1 MSKIEAVRVENKL
14 IILIP
19 HKAEHFGQL
28 FEIDSV
34 SLLLGINGSGKT
46 RMLVSIAN
54 AIGSSQDDSFQFY
67 FQDTPNGKYEPSAPY
82 NKNICSVYY
91 SALPYKRK
99 LLRRRGILNA
109 SPKKKSSTDNK
120 RIEKFGEVSEILKIN
135 TYLTGV
141 LGYSRNVF
149 RTIIIP
155 FLRGHYNVK
164 NSKLNKLIYE
174 LNELSEKINMNKLEG
189 YRIYD
194 QEREL
199 ILNDIEKLL
208 ENEISNEFDECYRI
222 IILSILEYMYFNG
235 KRDFS
240 KLATGALLNHLGV
253 INFKS
258 DKEIFTELKSFV
270 ETTKIV
276 LDKYCL
282 TEVFDRNDKVI
293 RFKIDS
299 LDKSKEIGG
308 YDTPIQI
315 EWSNQSSGLQALVE
329 QFSLIDDTIGKAVEK
344 DYKSVLLLIDEGDAY
359 LHLEWQRKYFSI
371 LNKFLGGLKR
381 KYNLKNLQLIMATHS
396 PLLAADI
403 PSEFVTSLDTDE
415 RINSFAAP
423 MEEVISRAFSSNSLG
438 EFAATKINEIY
449 KRAVSGNIT
458 QSDRNMIESIG
469 DVSIKSAL
477 KRSVKNDY

>member
-19 HKAEHFGQL
+19 HKAEHFGRL

-34 SLLLGINGSGKT
+34 SLLVGVNGSGKT

-99 LLRRRGILNA
+99 LLRKRGVFNA
-109 SPKKKSSTDNK
+109 SPKRSSTNNS
-120 RIEKFGEVSEILKIN
+120 RIDKFGEISDILNIN

-141 LGYSRNVF
+141 LGYSKNVF
-149 RTIIIP
+149 RAIFIP
-155 FLRGHYNVK
+155 LLRGYNNVK
-164 NSKLNKLIYE
+164 NQNLEKLINE
-174 LNELSEKINMNKLEG
+174 LNELSKKININKLEG
-189 YRIYD
+189 YRSYD
-194 QEREL
+194 KKREF
-199 ILNDIEKLL
+199 ILNEIEKTL
-208 ENEISNEFDECYRI
+208 EEEISNKFDGCYRI
-222 IILSILEYMYFNG
+222 IILSTLEYIYFNG
-235 KRDFS
+235 KKDFS
-240 KLATGALLNHLGV
+240 KLATEALLNYIGV
-253 INFKS
+253 INTNS
-258 DKEIFTELKSFV
+258 DKMTFMELESFV
-270 ETTKIV
+270 EETKSV
-276 LDKYCL
+276 LDKFFL
-282 TEVFDRNDKVI
+282 TDILNRNDRVI

-299 LDKSKEIGG
+299 LNKSREIGEC
-308 YDTPIQI
+308 DTPIQI

-371 LNKFLGGLKR
+371 LNKFLGGLKK

-403 PSEFVTSLDTDE
+403 PGEFVTSLDTDE
-415 RINSFAAP
+415 RIKSFAAP
-423 MEEVISRAFSSNSLG
+423 MEEVILGAFSSNSLG

-449 KRAVSGNIT
+449 NRAVSGNIT
-458 QSDRNMIESIG
+458 QSDRNIIESIG

-477 KRSVKNDY
+477 KRSIKNDY